1 MEESVEFDRVSRSWN
16 VDVSP
21 ESKNFKL
28 LVRVKKYSPICIR
41 CQFEIPGL
49 RFLEN
54 RHWKTELCW
63 R

>member
-1 MEESVEFDRVSRSWN
+1 MEFDRVSRSW
-16 VDVSP
+16 DADASSEP
-21 ESKNFKL
+21 KNFKL
-28 LVRVKKYSPICIR
+28 LDRVKKYSPICIR

-54 RHWKTELCW
+54 RHWKTEL